1 LINKHSHLDL
11 LWLWEPVALGGRLSV
26 EPQALGHL
34 HPHLEWPDVLALLVD
49 AGHPAVFT
57 FPLSSVIVVIAAGV
71 GLFAL
76 LSITLDLSHLTV
88 VLRCF

>member
-1 LINKHSHLDL
+1 LDL

-49 AGHPAVFT
+49 AGHPAT
-57 FPLSSVIVVIAAGV
+57 P
-71 GLFAL
+71 
-76 LSITLDLSHLTV
+76 TLTPTATPTV
-88 VLRCF
+88 APRYRG